1 MHANFCVNLQYR
13 IQAFLRATPPEPG
26 LGIRLALWQ
35 GSGQAGSEAAV
46 LENLARLEVVCGLAA
61 AQAVQL
67 LVFPELYLSG
77 YLLTPDAISS
87 LAESVDGSSLTR
99 VAAAARSHG
108 LAVCCPYPERAT
120 VGGVERFYDAIALFD
135 ADRSLLRNYRK
146 THLWGPE
153 EKRCWTPGYLQP
165 EEGPAWTVQ
174 QVHGVPVGLLNCYEA
189 EFPELSRLLALRGAK
204 LLVIPTAADAWT
216 QLSNGERTDRPYP
229 DVSRTLIPAHAFQ
242 NHCFVAYANRCGEE
256 SVQGSVK
263 ASYLGNSIICGP
275 HGDILCAARS
285 EPTLLVADCL
295 LTDYGPT
302 HPLGT
307 SYLEDLR
314 PDLYETLATTKPLAP

>member
-1 MHANFCVNLQYR
+1 M
-13 IQAFLRATPPEPG
+13 
-26 LGIRLALWQ
+26 
-35 GSGQAGSEAAV
+35 
-46 LENLARLEVVCGLAA
+46 
-61 AQAVQL
+61 
-67 LVFPELYLSG
+67 
-77 YLLTPDAISS
+77 
-87 LAESVDGSSLTR
+87 
-99 VAAAARSHG
+99 
-108 LAVCCPYPERAT
+108 
-120 VGGVERFYDAIALFD
+120 
-135 ADRSLLRNYRK
+135 
-146 THLWGPE
+146 
-153 EKRCWTPGYLQP
+153 
-165 EEGPAWTVQ
+165 
-174 QVHGVPVGLLNCYEA
+174 PVGLLNCYEA

-204 LLVIPTAADAWT
+204 LLVIPTAADAWA

-295 LTDYGPT
+295 LADYGPT